1 MTARLHNTDLLDRA
15 TSDALRSLDPAADV
29 DQQVVAGPR
38 AQGSLARILAT
49 GSDGPATPPPVRTG
63 WARPRRRWALAGA
76 ALVGVGALVLAP
88 GMVRDQ
94 TAFASWS
101 ATPTAV
107 APGPAT
113 VSAED
118 CRTTHARIATRRS
131 QEGQS
136 SPGSDRTGADT
147 ADVLLVERRGVWTF
161 VVLGGAGGFEA
172 TCLLRDTPG
181 GRASS
186 TGFSGTLEAGTVA
199 SASNTVVTHG
209 ANAIV
214 YDDSILREIIGRVGS
229 NVASVVINTREQGP
243 VNASVHGGYFAAW
256 WPGPPI
262 VGVVGTD
269 PQPTIT
275 LILKDGTTT
284 ADIPMVHLDP
294 ARN

>member
-38 AQGSLARILAT
+38 AQDTLARILAT
-49 GSDGPATPPPVRTG
+49 GSAGPATTPPPVRTG
-63 WARPRRRWALAGA
+63 WARPRRRWVLAGA
-76 ALVGVGALVLAP
+76 ALVGAGALVVAP

-101 ATPTAV
+101 ATATAV

-113 VSAED
+113 VAAED
-118 CRTTHARIATRRS
+118 CRTTHARLATLRKRA
-131 QEGQS
+131 GLAG
-136 SPGSDRTGADT
+136 PRADRTVVET

-161 VVLGGAGGFEA
+161 VVLGGAGGFEG
-172 TCLLRDTPG
+172 TCLLSDTPG
-181 GRASS
+181 GR
-186 TGFSGTLEAGTVA
+186 GFSATLEDGTVA

-209 ANAIV
+209 AEAMV
-214 YDDSILREIIGRVGS
+214 YDDSIIREVIGRVGS
-229 NVASVVINTREQGP
+229 DVASVVINTLEQGP

-275 LILKDGTTT
+275 LILKDGTTN
-284 ADIPMVHLDP
+284 ADIPMAHLDP